1 MALIAYNR
9 DSIIEYM
16 SKNSVSDI
24 LNTKGK
30 NSITKKILQKW
41 IKTFGNLT
49 NDIDTKE
56 LFKNKIKMAGMLHD
70 HCLRASSVVPTTPI
84 TGSNNAVIL
93 STPLTNEQTAPETPT
108 APSKPQPELQPR
120 KILFEED
127 QVENTND
134 KNTNDKNTNKNNNPV
149 GSPCTAYVWRGGML
163 RLCGISRNVSTYT
176 QINFDGT
183 NTGKTRT
190 IHVCGGKCSTKLRN
204 TLAHQ
209 NTTLAFTPGSTDTL
223 DGPFPR
229 GKNTL
234 VDWEVASVDDTTEDG
249 EIVEKL
255 PRPYL
260 KPRVN
265 NYIHFGFQGE
275 PINLTAPLSAD
286 ADDSSIGCFQK
297 IKNNKIDF
305 PISDEEIKV
314 LNESR
319 SLPTHPAGKKTNGRG
334 NKSTRP
340 KNQKAAKAN
349 NDNTTTRK
357 KKNKKNIHPSGLIP
371 PKRPTNAYFLYA
383 QEKREQIISENPE
396 SNIGAISKILGGMWK
411 ELPSDQKKPYE
422 ESYAAAK
429 LKWIEE
435 TQEYQAAIDKYN
447 FEHGATETQTENLP
461 VPGPDNA
468 TDNATDNNATEA
480 FNPDEFAAQF
490 SHDDNDNDNDDDQD
504 DDDQDDDEE
513 AQLIHLADGTQAYL
527 TQSDNMLYNVDGEE
541 IGTYDPETNTKC

>member
-24 LNTKGK
+24 LNAKGK
-30 NSITKKILQKW
+30 NSVTKKILQKW

-49 NDIDTKE
+49 DDIDTKE

-70 HCLRASSVVPTTPI
+70 QCLRASSVVPTTPI

-93 STPLTNEQTAPETPT
+93 STPLTIEQAPEPPA
-108 APSKPQPELQPR
+108 APSKPQPELKPR

-127 QVENTND
+127 QVE
-134 KNTNDKNTNKNNNPV
+134 NTNDKNTNKNNNPV

-234 VDWEVASVDDTTEDG
+234 VDWKVASVDDTTEDG
-249 EIVEKL
+249 EIVEML

-305 PISDEEIKV
+305 PISDEEIQV

-334 NKSTRP
+334 NNSTRP

-349 NDNTTTRK
+349 NDNTRK
-357 KKNKKNIHPSGLIP
+357 KKNKKNIHPSGIIP

-383 QEKREQIISENPE
+383 QEKREQIISENHE
-396 SNIGAISKILGGMWK
+396 SDIGAISKILGAMWK
-411 ELPSDQKKPYE
+411 ELPSDQKKPYQ

-468 TDNATDNNATEA
+468 TDNPTDKATDNPTDSTLSEVT
-480 FNPDEFAAQF
+480 DEFVAQLE
-490 SHDDNDNDNDDDQD
+490 NDAVTDTIVNDDDHD
-504 DDDQDDDEE
+504 DDDDEDEE

-527 TQSDNMLYNVDGEE
+527 TKSDNMLYNVDGDE